1 MLPLDVQLKVS
12 GINISHLEATIVALA
27 SCPLLARLNVLVAGV
42 LLVDAGVVLLH
53 RGLLGGG
60 LLVVSN
66 TRLGWSLRAGA
77 AGGWCRGLRVPH
89 HEIGEAEERI
99 GERLK
104 GVFERIR
111 SKQLMI

>member
-12 GINISHLEATIVALA
+12 RINISHLEATIVALA
-27 SCPLLARLNVLVAGV
+27 SCPLLARLNILVAGE

-60 LLVVSN
+60 LLVVSV
-66 TRLGWSLRAGA
+66 TRLGRSLRPGA
-77 AGGWCRGLRVPH
+77 AGGWSRVPH

-99 GERLK
+99 GY
-104 GVFERIR
+104 V
-111 SKQLMI
+111 

>member
-12 GINISHLEATIVALA
+12 GINISHLEATLVAPA
-27 SCPLLARLNVLVAGV
+27 SCPLLARLNV

-60 LLVVSN
+60 LLVVSV
-66 TRLGWSLRAGA
+66 TRLGRSLRPGA
-77 AGGWCRGLRVPH
+77 AGGWSRVPH

-99 GERLK
+99 GY
-104 GVFERIR
+104 V
-111 SKQLMI
+111 